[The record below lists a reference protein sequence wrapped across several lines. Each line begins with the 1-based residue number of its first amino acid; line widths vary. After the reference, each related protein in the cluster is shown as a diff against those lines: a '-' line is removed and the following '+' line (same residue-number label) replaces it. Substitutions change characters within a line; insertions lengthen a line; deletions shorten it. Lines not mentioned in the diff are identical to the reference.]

1 MHHLLSIIQASLKA
15 AWLRARRLSPTLEGE
30 NSDIFES
37 AIEFSKGI
45 LRISPE
51 QWCEAIQWA
60 VQQAFEPAI
69 DFKKSRKACISSLH
83 HEWPAVEFTQAF
95 LAGCTSYHGRYDID
109 IYTQR
114 TTKLFTPIIKSFV
127 ALKVLIQ
134 NERTRWF
141 TVRTLRSAFVQG
153 IVRDRYSPIFF
164 YYELLV
170 SQCLTPCYIH
180 VTSRVF
186 TYPNWFRLQFHTSS
200 DMKNTECLKPY

>member
-15 AWLRARRLSPTLEGE
+15 AWLRARRLSPTSERV

-51 QWCEAIQWA
+51 QWSGPIQWA

-69 DFKKSRKACISSLH
+69 DFKESRKAYISSLH
-83 HEWPAVEFTQAF
+83 REWPAVEFIQAF
-95 LAGCTSYHGRYDID
+95 LVSYASLHEWYDID

-141 TVRTLRSAFVQG
+141 TARTLRSAFVQG
-153 IVRDRYSPIFF
+153 IVRVGYSPLFF
-164 YYELLV
+164 YYELLM
-170 SQCLTPCYIH
+170 I
-180 VTSRVF
+180 SRTIF
-186 TYPNWFRLQFHTSS
+186 SIQIFGYFNEWIPNYFVNTKNILLNNQILLQA
-200 DMKNTECLKPY
+200 C

>member
-15 AWLRARRLSPTLEGE
+15 AWLRARHLLPTLESE

-37 AIEFSKGI
+37 AIECLKGI

-51 QWCEAIQWA
+51 QWCGAIQWA
-60 VQQAFEPAI
+60 FQQAFEAAI
-69 DFKKSRKACISSLH
+69 DFKESRKVYISSLH
-83 HEWPAVEFTQAF
+83 REWPAVEFTQAF
-95 LAGCTSYHGRYDID
+95 LAGYTSLHEWYDID

-153 IVRDRYSPIFF
+153 IVRVGYSPLFF
-164 YYELLV
+164 YYELLLLGAKCMEIP
-170 SQCLTPCYIH
+170 S
-180 VTSRVF
+180 
-186 TYPNWFRLQFHTSS
+186 
-200 DMKNTECLKPY
+200 LKILPI

>member
-15 AWLRARRLSPTLEGE
+15 TWLRARRLSPTFQEGE

-37 AIEFSKGI
+37 SIEFSKGI

-51 QWCEAIQWA
+51 QWCGAIQWA

-69 DFKKSRKACISSLH
+69 DFKESRKAYISSLH
-83 HEWPAVEFTQAF
+83 REWPAVEFTQAF
-95 LAGCTSYHGRYDID
+95 LAGYTSLHEWYDID

-141 TVRTLRSAFVQG
+141 TARTLRSAFVQG
-153 IVRDRYSPIFF
+153 IVRVGYSPLFF

-170 SQCLTPCYIH
+170 SCNNNDITLMFVIYNLMFLGAI
-180 VTSRVF
+180 
-186 TYPNWFRLQFHTSS
+186 
-200 DMKNTECLKPY
+200 ME